1 MVKEVL
7 RVFDEST
14 SKKEIYRITHA
25 KNATQMKD
33 LEDGAIIDPVNFIL
47 YTDESQKGEEN
58 TVLAIVLATGGII
71 TSISETL
78 RNDFMEMAENFG
90 MDFQCAKISGLTKA
104 GREFVTVEMCE

>member
-25 KNATQMKD
+25 KNATQMKE

-47 YTDESQKGEEN
+47 YTDENQKGEEN
-58 TVLAIVLATGGII
+58 TVLAIVD
-71 TSISETL
+71 SIGDIFTTISATL
-78 RNDFMEMAENFG
+78 RNDFLEMVENFDL
-90 MDFQCAKISGLTKA
+90 DFQCMKTSGLTKA
-104 GREFVTVEMCE
+104 GREFVTVVMCE

>member
-25 KNATQMKD
+25 KSATQMKEF
-33 LEDGAIIDPVNFIL
+33 EDGTVICPVNFIL

-58 TVLAIVLATGGII
+58 TVLAIVDATGEII
-71 TSISETL
+71 TTISATL
-78 RNDFMEMAENFG
+78 RNDFMEMVENFG
-90 MDFQCAKISGLTKA
+90 LDFQCKKTSGMTKA
-104 GREFVTVEMCE
+104 GREFVTVEMCG

>member
-25 KNATQMKD
+25 KNATQMKE

-58 TVLAIVLATGGII
+58 TVLAIVDATGEII
-71 TSISETL
+71 TTISATL
-78 RNDFMEMAENFG
+78 RNDFMEMVENFG
-90 MDFQCAKISGLTKA
+90 LDFQCAKTSGLTKA

>member
-14 SKKEIYRITHA
+14 TKKEIYRITHA
-25 KNATQMKD
+25 KTATQMRE

-47 YTDESQKGEEN
+47 YTDENQKGEEN
-58 TVLAIVLATGGII
+58 TVLAIVDANGDII
-71 TSISETL
+71 TTISATL
-78 RNDFMEMAENFG
+78 RNDFMDMVENFG
-90 MDFQCAKISGLTKA
+90 LDFMCKKTSGLTKA